1 MAVCCYCIVI
11 MRLIGTS
18 SESATSWEI
27 PSSNTPFSIQE
38 NTGRTYATAPAY
50 SIATYTEDIPLTQT
64 STHNRFRSTSS
75 GLPSAPVKSAS
86 IARHTTDIALA
97 YPTPLQSIG
106 RSYTLSDARLHSYGT
121 QGPSGG
127 GGGGGSRRHKTSSPN
142 TGGAVSASGIA
153 ALSPLRANSYYHGFT
168 TVASELSGTT
178 IADDTDTQDIPSRQ
192 KKTPGV
198 PTTAPVGD
206 TILPLLLL
214 MTIYIGVKNGL
225 KSKMG

>member
-27 PSSNTPFSIQE
+27 PSANTPFSIQK

-86 IARHTTDIALA
+86 IGRHTTDIALA
-97 YPTPLQSIG
+97 YPTPLQSTK
-106 RSYTLSDARLHSYGT
+106 RSYIVSDARLHSYGT
-121 QGPSGG
+121 QGGSETAGG
-127 GGGGGSRRHKTSSPN
+127 RNHRKGSKSTESS
-142 TGGAVSASGIA
+142 ASASGIA
-153 ALSPLRANSYYHGFT
+153 GLSPLRANSYYHGFT

-192 KKTPGV
+192 KKSPGV
-198 PTTAPVGD
+198 PTKAPVGD

-214 MTIYIGVKNGL
+214 MAIYIGVKNGL

>member
-1 MAVCCYCIVI
+1 MAICCYCIVI

-27 PSSNTPFSIQE
+27 PSANTPFSIQE
-38 NTGRTYATAPAY
+38 NTGRTYAKAPAY

-86 IARHTTDIALA
+86 IGRHTTDIALA
-97 YPTPLQSIG
+97 YPTPLQSTK
-106 RSYTLSDARLHSYGT
+106 RSYTVSDARLHSYGT
-121 QGPSGG
+121 QGGSETAGG
-127 GGGGGSRRHKTSSPN
+127 RSHRKGSKSTESS
-142 TGGAVSASGIA
+142 ASASGIA
-153 ALSPLRANSYYHGFT
+153 GLSPLRANSYYHGFT

-214 MTIYIGVKNGL
+214 MAIYIGVKNGL

>member
-11 MRLIGTS
+11 MQLIGTS
-18 SESATSWEI
+18 LESATSWEI
-27 PSSNTPFSIQE
+27 PSANTPFSIQE
-38 NTGRTYATAPAY
+38 NTGRTYAKAPAY

-86 IARHTTDIALA
+86 IGRHTTDIALA
-97 YPTPLQSIG
+97 YPTPLQSTK
-106 RSYTLSDARLHSYGT
+106 RSYTVSDARLHSYGT
-121 QGPSGG
+121 QGGSETAGG
-127 GGGGGSRRHKTSSPN
+127 RNHRKGSKSTESS
-142 TGGAVSASGIA
+142 VSASGIA
-153 ALSPLRANSYYHGFT
+153 GLSPLRANSYYHGFT

-214 MTIYIGVKNGL
+214 MAIYIGVKNGL

>member
-11 MRLIGTS
+11 MQLIGTS

-86 IARHTTDIALA
+86 IGRHTTDIALA

-127 GGGGGSRRHKTSSPN
+127 G
-142 TGGAVSASGIA
+142 VEA
-153 ALSPLRANSYYHGFT
+153 AA
-168 TVASELSGTT
+168 
-178 IADDTDTQDIPSRQ
+178 
-192 KKTPGV
+192 
-198 PTTAPVGD
+198 GD
-206 TILPLLLL
+206 TRQAARTQEARCPLPELQVFLHYERIVII
-214 MTIYIGVKNGL
+214 TVSPPWHQN
-225 KSKMG
+225 

>member
-86 IARHTTDIALA
+86 IGRHTTDIALA

-121 QGPSGG
+121 QGGSETAGG
-127 GGGGGSRRHKTSSPN
+127 RNHKKGSKSIESS
-142 TGGAVSASGIA
+142 VSASGIA

-192 KKTPGV
+192 KKSPGV
-198 PTTAPVGD
+198 PTKAPVGD

-214 MTIYIGVKNGL
+214 MAIYIGVKNGL